1 MINLLSNPINRN
13 CSAAKISKV
22 MSSNLHM
29 YDHIWRHCGKILAD
43 VGKEDVYMDS
53 GHDGN
58 IDDAEEELYLEVALE
73 FLLLGLR
80 KTSPWVGVPA
90 KA

>member
-1 MINLLSNPINRN
+1 MLALS
-13 CSAAKISKV
+13 KGMLV
-22 MSSNLHM
+22 MSKLSIDYDVYAYM

-58 IDDAEEELYLEVALE
+58 IDDAEDELYLEVALE

>member
-1 MINLLSNPINRN
+1 
-13 CSAAKISKV
+13 
-22 MSSNLHM
+22 M

-53 GHDGN
+53 GHDADVVDN
-58 IDDAEEELYLEVALE
+58 EEELYLEVALE

>member
-1 MINLLSNPINRN
+1 
-13 CSAAKISKV
+13 

>member
-1 MINLLSNPINRN
+1 M
-13 CSAAKISKV
+13 
-22 MSSNLHM
+22 
-29 YDHIWRHCGKILAD
+29 
-43 VGKEDVYMDS
+43 GKEDVYMDS
-53 GHDGN
+53 GHDADVVDN
-58 IDDAEEELYLEVALE
+58 EEELYLEVALE

>member
-1 MINLLSNPINRN
+1 
-13 CSAAKISKV
+13 
-22 MSSNLHM
+22 M

-43 VGKEDVYMDS
+43 VGYMDS
-53 GHDGN
+53 GRDADV
-58 IDDAEEELYLEVALE
+58 DDTEEELYLKVALE